1 MNENGSK
8 KREWVKTAAI
18 IFLTVMLI
26 LTFFS
31 NTFMNY
37 SLPEVATVYV
47 QSGTITAKIRGSGV
61 VESSD
66 PYNVEVKES
75 RKVAEVAVKVGDTVQ
90 KGDVLVY
97 LEDAESEELKA
108 AIDALEEAERAYET
122 ALLSAEVT
130 AADIQAANSH
140 ISTATYRQRITAA
153 QNAVTAAENEV
164 KAAQKTVDLLQAES
178 DAAAADVNG
187 NETDAEKA
195 YNVAKTNLE
204 NAQYLKDTANAEWS
218 EKKNWVDALR
228 RQIEQ
233 DEQISGSDVS
243 GLRGQLYEAE
253 AKANSAQSRYNN
265 ANLEVEKWQL
275 SFDRAKKLM
284 EAEQGLTDKDLADAK
299 RDLKDKE
306 ELLEEKK
313 EDLADLTGQISR
325 SLGLE
330 KQQEAIAKAEELVN
344 ELTEKSIGATI
355 TAPISGV
362 VTAVNVKAGGTTSI
376 GNPVMVMQPEGK
388 GFTMSFS
395 VTNEQAKR
403 VSVGDQAELVNAW
416 RYNDVTVTLASIKPD
431 PNEPGQKKLLT
442 FDVAG
447 EVTAGQSLNLS
458 VGQKSANYDL
468 IVPNSAIR
476 EDNNGKFILIVE
488 SKSTPLGTRYSASR
502 VDVEVLASDDTQSAI
517 SGALYST
524 EFVITTSTKPVE
536 AGKLIRLANN

>member
-243 GLRGQLYEAE
+243 GLRGQLYEA
-253 AKANSAQSRYNN
+253 
-265 ANLEVEKWQL
+265 
-275 SFDRAKKLM
+275 
-284 EAEQGLTDKDLADAK
+284 
-299 RDLKDKE
+299 
-306 ELLEEKK
+306 
-313 EDLADLTGQISR
+313 
-325 SLGLE
+325 
-330 KQQEAIAKAEELVN
+330 
-344 ELTEKSIGATI
+344 
-355 TAPISGV
+355 
-362 VTAVNVKAGGTTSI
+362 
-376 GNPVMVMQPEGK
+376 
-388 GFTMSFS
+388 
-395 VTNEQAKR
+395 
-403 VSVGDQAELVNAW
+403 
-416 RYNDVTVTLASIKPD
+416 
-431 PNEPGQKKLLT
+431 
-442 FDVAG
+442 
-447 EVTAGQSLNLS
+447 
-458 VGQKSANYDL
+458 
-468 IVPNSAIR
+468 
-476 EDNNGKFILIVE
+476 
-488 SKSTPLGTRYSASR
+488 
-502 VDVEVLASDDTQSAI
+502 
-517 SGALYST
+517 
-524 EFVITTSTKPVE
+524 
-536 AGKLIRLANN
+536 

>member
-122 ALLSAEVT
+122 ALL
-130 AADIQAANSH
+130 H

-253 AKANSAQSRYNN
+253 AEANSAQSRYNN

-416 RYNDVTVTLASIKPD
+416 RYNDVTVTLANIKPD
-431 PNEPGQKKLLT
+431 PSEPGQKKLLT

>member
-18 IFLTVMLI
+18 IFLTVMLV

-31 NTFMNY
+31 NTIMNY

-47 QSGTITAKIRGSGV
+47 QSGTITAKIRGSGM

-75 RKVAEVAVKVGDTVQ
+75 RKVAEVAVKAGDTVQ

-97 LEDAESEELKA
+97 LEDTESEELKTA
-108 AIDALEEAERAYET
+108 EDALREARSAYDA
-122 ALLSAEVT
+122 ALLTADIT

-153 QNAVTAAENEV
+153 QNAVNAAEDEV
-164 KAAQKTVDLLQAES
+164 KAAQERVDDLQAAS
-178 DAAAADVNG
+178 DEAASELNG

-195 YNVAKTNLE
+195 FNVAKTNLE
-204 NAQYLKDTANAEWS
+204 NAQYLRDSINTELA

-233 DEQISGSDVS
+233 DEQISGNDVS
-243 GLRGQLYEAE
+243 GLRAQLQEAE
-253 AKANSAQSRYNN
+253 AEVNSVQSKYNN
-265 ANLEVEKWQL
+265 ASLEVDKWQL
-275 SFDRAKKLM
+275 SYDRAKKLM
-284 EAEQGLTDKDLADAK
+284 DADKGLTDRDLADAK
-299 RDLKDKE
+299 RDLADKQK
-306 ELLEEKK
+306 LLEEKQK
-313 EDLADLTGQISR
+313 DLTDLTGQISR
-325 SLGLE
+325 TLGLE
-330 KQQEAIAKAEELVN
+330 KQQEAIAKAQELVD

-362 VTAVNVKAGGTTSI
+362 ITEVNVKAGGTTSI

-388 GFTMSFS
+388 GFTLSFS
-395 VTNEQAKR
+395 ASNDQAKR

-416 RYNDVTVTLASIKPD
+416 RYNDVTVTLSNIKPD
-431 PNEPGQKKLLT
+431 PNDPGQKKLLT

-447 EVTAGQSLNLS
+447 DVTAGQTLNLS
-458 VGQKSANYDL
+458 VGQKSSSYDL
-468 IVPNSAIR
+468 IVPNSAVR

-488 SKSTPLGTRYSASR
+488 SKSTPLGTRYTASR
-502 VDVEVLASDDTQSAI
+502 VDVEVLASDDTQSAV
-517 SGALYST
+517 SGALYGS

-536 AGKLIRLANN
+536 AGKQIRLTNN